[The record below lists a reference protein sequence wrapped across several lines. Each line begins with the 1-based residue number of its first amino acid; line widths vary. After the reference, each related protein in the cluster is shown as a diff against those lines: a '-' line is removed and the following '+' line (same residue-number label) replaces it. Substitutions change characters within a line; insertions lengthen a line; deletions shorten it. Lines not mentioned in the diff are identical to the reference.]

1 MLTSRRQILKLA
13 AGTALIAGMPAAAR
27 AGPVRFETG
36 AAFGS
41 TWRLVMAESADASIA
56 RKRVETIV
64 ERIDQLM
71 SPFRPDSEV
80 TRFNIS
86 GGRGAVL
93 SDETRKVVAS
103 TLDLARISGGAFD
116 PTAAP
121 IGRRFGFGSIRIGA
135 SRPAGHYK
143 DLRLAGNKLQTLRAG
158 LTIDL
163 CAAAKG
169 YALDEIVVA
178 LDGLDF
184 LIELGGEIAARG
196 VHPSGRPWRLGIERP
211 GTNILQRTIEADERS
226 LATSGDAVQG
236 YTVGGQRYGH
246 VVDPRTGEPVASG
259 VSSVSV
265 LASTGMLADG
275 LATAA
280 LVLGPQHSLD
290 LLAAYDASAFFL
302 VQHDGKL
309 AEVEVRGFLRSQS
322 T

>member
-1 MLTSRRQILKLA
+1 MLTSRRQILKFA
-13 AGTALIAGMPAAAR
+13 AGTALIAGLPTTAR
-27 AGPVRFETG
+27 ANPVRLEIGT
-36 AAFGS
+36 AFGS
-41 TWRLVMAESADASIA
+41 TWRLVMAESADASNA
-56 RKRVETIV
+56 RKRVEAIV
-64 ERIDQLM
+64 ERIDRLM

-80 TRFNIS
+80 TRFNANDS
-86 GGRGAVL
+86 QGAVL
-93 SDETRKVVAS
+93 SDETRNVVAS

-121 IGRRFGFGSIRIGA
+121 IGRRFGFGSLRIGA
-135 SRPAGHYK
+135 SRPAGHYE
-143 DLRLAGNKLQTLRAG
+143 DLRLVGNNLQTLRAG

-184 LIELGGEIAARG
+184 LIELGGEVAARG

-226 LATSGDAVQG
+226 LATSGDAAQG

-246 VVDPRTGEPVASG
+246 VVDPRTGTPLTNG

-265 LASTGMLADG
+265 LAPTGMLADG

-280 LVLGPQHSLD
+280 MVLGPQRSLE

-302 VQHDGKL
+302 MRHGGKL
-309 AEVEVRGFLRSQS
+309 AEVEVRGFLGSQS